1 MWGRAGLVS
10 ACLGLLACHGPLI
23 PPRATPPVSTQLPCP
38 EALAAAEAAPPDGLV
53 GTTVARVCV
62 LGVSLESRA
71 SAERSLQVQEG
82 EPLEPTRVRE
92 DLALLYGLGRFDD
105 VAAYGQATAGG
116 LLLLYVVRERP
127 RLREIVFAGDDRGV
141 AAKLVANSLSPDA
154 PLDIRRVHAITRL
167 VREEHVN
174 QGYGECRVEH
184 AALALPTGDVRLRIT
199 VDAGPLWRVAAVNFR
214 GQGKAMEAERREV
227 HSLLA
232 GRPLVRARVEAAR
245 ERLLAAYRSR
255 GMLDAQVMVE
265 EGIAAD
271 GALPLTFVIDEG
283 RVYTL
288 AALHTTGIAAAIE
301 AQLLAEVVQARAGQA
316 YARSA
321 VADDVARLKLYYEA
335 RGERVE
341 VSPRAVRDAAKATI
355 ELSFEVEKSLDR

>member
-1 MWGRAGLVS
+1 M
-10 ACLGLLACHGPLI
+10 
-23 PPRATPPVSTQLPCP
+23 
-38 EALAAAEAAPPDGLV
+38 APPDGFW
-53 GTTVARVCV
+53 GTAIARVCV

-71 SAERSLQVQEG
+71 SAERSLQVQAG
-82 EPLEPTRVRE
+82 EPLDPTRVRE

-105 VAAYGQATAGG
+105 VAAYGQATARG
-116 LLLLYVVRERP
+116 LLLLYAVRERP
-127 RLREIVFAGDDRGV
+127 RLREVVFVGDDRGV
-141 AAKLVANSLSPDA
+141 AAELVANSLNPDA

-167 VREEHVN
+167 VREEYVN
-174 QGYGECRVEH
+174 QGHSECRVDH

-199 VDAGPLWRVAAVNFR
+199 VDAGPQRRVAAVNFR
-214 GQGKAMEAERREV
+214 GQGKALEAERREV

-255 GMLDAQVMVE
+255 GMLDARVMVE
-265 EGIAAD
+265 EGGAAD

-283 RVYTL
+283 RVYTF

-341 VSPRAVRDAAKATI
+341 VTPRTVRDAARATI
-355 ELSFEVEKSLDR
+355 ELSFAVEKHPDR

>member
-23 PPRATPPVSTQLPCP
+23 PPRAPPPVSTQLPCP
-38 EALAAAEAAPPDGLV
+38 EALAAAEAAPPDGLF

-214 GQGKAMEAERREV
+214 GQGKAMEAEAAAQDARRKK
-227 HSLLA
+227 
-232 GRPLVRARVEAAR
+232 R
-245 ERLLAAYRSR
+245 EEDR
-255 GMLDAQVMVE
+255 
-265 EGIAAD
+265 I
-271 GALPLTFVIDEG
+271 
-283 RVYTL
+283 
-288 AALHTTGIAAAIE
+288 AAIE
-301 AQLLAEVVQARAGQA
+301 AEHVAAEIAAGRMPTA
-316 YARSA
+316 PTAPA
-321 VADDVARLKLYYEA
+321 EEPPAEEEEA
-335 RGERVE
+335 SEAAG
-341 VSPRAVRDAAKATI
+341 DAAGAA
-355 ELSFEVEKSLDR
+355 EADEGEPAS